1 MLKSSFLVG
10 SVMKSRG
17 RMLWKN
23 VTCYENKNINITK
36 QVIDFKEKNNKNIY
50 NVIMLCVFKK

>member
-1 MLKSSFLVG
+1 
-10 SVMKSRG
+10 
-17 RMLWKN
+17 MLWEN
-23 VTCYENKNINITK
+23 VTCYKNKNINITK